1 MAVKLTIRF
10 VWYAVHVYFDQPT
23 TIITVIVERKRNVT
37 REFSMNVENETKK
50 LLTIKRRGE
59 EEEEEE
65 EEGKRYT
72 VVSQYNH
79 NTV

>member
-1 MAVKLTIRF
+1 MAVAPTIRF

-23 TIITVIVERKRNVT
+23 TIITVIVERKRNIT

-50 LLTIKRRGE
+50 LLTIKRREGE
-59 EEEEEE
+59 ED
-65 EEGKRYT
+65 KRYT

-79 NTV
+79 DTV